1 MHALCNLA
9 KTCAPLI
16 GRILI
21 AFVFLQSGYDKVLNY
36 GKTVTL
42 MTQKGMPMAEVL
54 IIPTIII
61 LLAGGLMIL
70 LGWYARWGALA
81 LIVLVIPA
89 TLYFHSYWTYSPA
102 QQLNQFLHF
111 AKNLAI
117 LGALFYIMGLG
128 SGPLSLR
135 KESDSPGAH

>member
-9 KTCAPLI
+9 KTCGPLI
-16 GRILI
+16 GRVLI
-21 AFVFLQSGYDKVLNY
+21 AFIFLQSGYDKVLNY
-36 GKTVTL
+36 GKSVTL
-42 MTQKGMPMAEVL
+42 MTQKGVPMAELL

-89 TLYFHSYWTYSPA
+89 TLYFHSYWTYAPV
-102 QQLNQFLHF
+102 QQLNQFHHF

>member
-9 KTCAPLI
+9 KSCGPLI

-21 AFVFLQSGYDKVLNY
+21 AFIFLQSGYDKIMNY
-36 GKTVTL
+36 SKTVTL

-61 LLAGGLMIL
+61 LIGGGLMIL

-81 LIVLVIPA
+81 LIVFLIPA
-89 TLYFHSYWTYSPA
+89 TIYFHDYWAYTSV
-102 QQLNQFLHF
+102 QQLNQFHHF
-111 AKNLAI
+111 VKNLAI

-128 SGPLSLR
+128 SGPLSLK
-135 KESDSPGAH
+135 KESETR

>member
-9 KTCAPLI
+9 KTYAPLI

-21 AFVFLQSGYDKVLNY
+21 AFLFLQSGYDKVLNY

-61 LLAGGLMIL
+61 LLGGGLMIL
-70 LGWYARWGALA
+70 LGWYARWAALA
-81 LIVLVIPA
+81 LIVFVIPA
-89 TLYFHSYWTYSPA
+89 TLYFHSYWTYAPV
-102 QQLNQFLHF
+102 QQLNQFHHF
-111 AKNLAI
+111 VKNFAI
-117 LGALFYIMGLG
+117 VGALFYMMVRAV
-128 SGPLSLR
+128 GPLRLK
-135 KESDSPGAH
+135 KEGELQ

>member
-21 AFVFLQSGYDKVLNY
+21 AFLFLQSGYDKVLNY

-54 IIPTIII
+54 LIPAIII
-61 LLAGGLMIL
+61 LLGGGLMIL
-70 LGWYARWGALA
+70 LGWYARWAALA
-81 LIVLVIPA
+81 LIVFVIPA
-89 TLYFHSYWTYSPA
+89 TLYFHNYWTYPPA
-102 QQLNQFLHF
+102 QQLNQFHHLV
-111 AKNLAI
+111 KNLAI
-117 LGALFYIMGLG
+117 TGALFYIMGLG
-128 SGPLSLR
+128 SGPLSLK
-135 KESDSPGAH
+135 KESELQ

>member
-9 KTCAPLI
+9 KTCGPLI

-21 AFVFLQSGYDKVLNY
+21 AFIFLQSGYDKIINY
-36 GKTVTL
+36 SKTVTL

-61 LLAGGLMIL
+61 LLGGGLMIL

-81 LIVLVIPA
+81 LIVFLIPA
-89 TLYFHSYWTYSPA
+89 TIYFHNYWAFSPA
-102 QQLNQFLHF
+102 QQLNQFHHF
-111 AKNLAI
+111 VKNFAI
-117 LGALFYIMGLG
+117 LGALFYIVGLG
-128 SGPLSLR
+128 SGPLSLK
-135 KESDSPGAH
+135 KESASPGAS